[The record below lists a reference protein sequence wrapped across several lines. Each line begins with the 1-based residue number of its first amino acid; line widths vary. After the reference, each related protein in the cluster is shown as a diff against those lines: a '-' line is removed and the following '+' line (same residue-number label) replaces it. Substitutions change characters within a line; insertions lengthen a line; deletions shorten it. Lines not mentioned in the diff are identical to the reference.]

1 MTEKKRGIGD
11 NQPPSEFDEV
21 SGEINDLYDEAK
33 NWLDGEEVKTD
44 AIAEN
49 VENLMVLV
57 KEAAKKADA
66 LRKKE
71 VTPLDVQKTAIQ
83 KKYAPLIADTKGA
96 TGKTVIII
104 GACKKALEPYK
115 LEQQRQKDEKERK
128 LREEAERQR
137 VKAEKALQESTNI
150 EEREEAVEQKR
161 EAEKVEK
168 KANAVNRDNVKGMR
182 TIWKVQMCVPF
193 DASKYFWQNDRDE
206 VLAFFQ
212 TLAERKVREG
222 MRDIP
227 GFKITQEKVVK

>member
-1 MTEKKRGIGD
+1 MSKIGH
-11 NQPPSEFDEV
+11 NNPPDEFAEV
-21 SGEINDLYDEAK
+21 SGEINDLHTEAK

-49 VENLMVLV
+49 VETLM
-57 KEAAKKADA
+57 KMTKAAAKKAEA

-71 VTPLDVQKTAIQ
+71 VEPFDNAKQAIQ
-83 KKYAPLIADTKGA
+83 DKYAPLIANTKGA

-104 GACKKALEPYK
+104 DACKKALEPYK
-115 LEQQRQKDEKERK
+115 LEQQRKKDEKERK
-128 LREEAERQR
+128 LREEAEQQR
-137 VKAEKALQESTNI
+137 IKAQKALDESTDI
-150 EEREEAVEQKR
+150 EEREKAVEQVRDAK
-161 EAEKVEK
+161 KTEK

-212 TLAERKVREG
+212 TLAERKVRDG
-222 MRDIP
+222 MRTIP
-227 GFKITQEKVVK
+227 GFKIEQEKVVK